1 MNDLTFWKRTAFG
14 SMVLTAAASVL
25 CWLAITQF
33 RERVEFLKEHQTIV
47 YKVDSM
53 GSAQIGTV
61 TAKSKA
67 GGKYT
72 MALGNFVYEVTK
84 EQYERVSVGD
94 RVIGYLKQRG
104 MGNNEVK

>member
-1 MNDLTFWKRTAFG
+1 MKKDDLTFWKRIAFG
-14 SMVLTAAASVL
+14 SMVLTALATSL

-47 YKVDSM
+47 YRVDSM
-53 GSAQIGTV
+53 GSAQIGAV

-72 MALGNFVYEVTK
+72 MALGNFVYEVNK
-84 EQYERVSVGD
+84 DQYEQISVGD
-94 RVIGYLKQRG
+94 RVIGYLKEDR
-104 MGNNEVK
+104 NETN